1 VTHPARIA
9 IAVAVLAAL
18 QGAAYLAY
26 RAVERS
32 RAAGPT
38 VAATFAGERLRGG
51 EAAPSLDGVRADG
64 SRVAIAWPS
73 DRIRV
78 VHFWATWCE
87 PCRTELPGLLALSRE
102 LEPRGIDVIAVAV
115 DDEWADIRRFFD
127 GNVPPE
133 VVVATDPAVH
143 KRFGVSTLPDSYVVD
158 RAGTLVE
165 RFHGERDWR
174 LPAARAHL
182 LGFTGASPPRSRSG
196 TVPESS
202 RPAPR

>member
-1 VTHPARIA
+1 VTRRLRIVV
-9 IAVAVLAAL
+9 AVAVLAAL

-32 RAAGPT
+32 RAPR
-38 VAATFAGERLRGG
+38 AAAVRFEGERLRGL
-51 EAAPSLDGVRADG
+51 EAAPSVEGVRADG
-64 SRVAIAWPS
+64 GRVAIGWPS

-78 VHFWATWCE
+78 VHFWATWCK

-102 LEPRGIDVIAVAV
+102 LQPRGVDLIAVAV
-115 DDEWADIRRFFD
+115 DDEWVDIRAFFD
-127 GNVPPE
+127 GKVPPE

-158 RAGTLVE
+158 RQGKLVE

-174 LPAARAHL
+174 TAAAREHL
-182 LGFTGASPPRSRSG
+182 LGFTSAPPPRTRSG
-196 TVPESS
+196 TDPESS
-202 RPAPR
+202 PPAPR

>member
-1 VTHPARIA
+1 MTRPARIA
-9 IAVAVLAAL
+9 VAIVALAAL

-32 RAAGPT
+32 RAPR
-38 VAATFAGERLRGG
+38 AAAVRFEGERLRGN
-51 EAAPSLDGVRADG
+51 EAAAALEGVRADG
-64 SRVAIAWPS
+64 SRVVIAWPS

-78 VHFWATWCE
+78 VHFWATWCK

-102 LEPRGIDVIAVAV
+102 LHPRGVDIIAVAV
-115 DDEWADIRRFFD
+115 DDEWNDIRAFFD
-127 GNVPPE
+127 GDVPPE
-133 VVVATDPAVH
+133 VVVATDAAVH

-174 LPAARAHL
+174 APAARDHL
-182 LGFTGASPPRSRSG
+182 LDFTNASPPRSRSG
-196 TVPESS
+196 TAPESS
-202 RPAPR
+202 PPASP